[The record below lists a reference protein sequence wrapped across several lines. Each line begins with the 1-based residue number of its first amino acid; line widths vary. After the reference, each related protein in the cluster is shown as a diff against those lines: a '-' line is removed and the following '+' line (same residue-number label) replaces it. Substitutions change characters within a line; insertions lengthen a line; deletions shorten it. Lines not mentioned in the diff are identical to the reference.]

1 MNVKVKHAISCLR
14 MNSTF
19 AILFLV
25 GQMISNAV
33 VGDWGWFTVDV
44 LLLLFVALLHGT
56 ANRMIREHS
65 EPAVVGS
72 TEFDEIV
79 KPLRKEMP

>member
-1 MNVKVKHAISCLR
+1 MNVKVTHAIGYLR

-19 AILFLV
+19 AVLFLV

-33 VGDWGWFTVDV
+33 VGDWGWFTVDG
-44 LLLLFVALLHGT
+44 LLLLFTAALHGT
-56 ANRMIREHS
+56 ANRLIRDYGHPTE
-65 EPAVVGS
+65 VGT

-79 KPLRKEMP
+79 KPLRKDMP